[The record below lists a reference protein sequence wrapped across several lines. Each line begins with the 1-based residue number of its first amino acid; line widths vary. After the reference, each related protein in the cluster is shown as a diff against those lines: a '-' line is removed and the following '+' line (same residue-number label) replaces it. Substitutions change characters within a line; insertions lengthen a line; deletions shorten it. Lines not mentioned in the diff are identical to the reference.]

1 MTCHSKPVIVRDTRD
16 KKGKHENVDSY
27 LEGQSYHI
35 VRSKLYVGDVSLLYN
50 QSICIDLKQGL
61 GEVESNLTSQHE
73 RFRSECQRAQEV
85 GIRLIVLAEEP
96 GIQNVDGVRGW
107 RNPRRAYWNRI
118 DREHSCG
125 RMLHIHIPSKP
136 PIDGKTMAN
145 IMETMTERYGVE
157 WQFCGKD
164 KTGERICDILG
175 LEHGPSTPTRSE
187 GVCQQGRFV
196 SK

>member
-1 MTCHSKPVIVRDTRD
+1 MKPVIIHDTRD
-16 KKGKHENVDSY
+16 KPGKHDNVERY
-27 LEGQSYHI
+27 FAEQGYQI
-35 VRSKLYVGDVSLLYN
+35 VRSKLYVGDVSLLHD
-50 QSICIDLKQGL
+50 QRTCIDLKQGL
-61 GEVESNLTSQHE
+61 GEVEGNLTSQHE
-73 RFRSECQRAQEV
+73 RFRRECLKAQEA

-96 GIQNVDGVRGW
+96 GIQELDGVRGW
-107 RNPRRAYWNRI
+107 RNPRRSRWNKI

-125 RMLHIHIPSKP
+125 RMLHIHISPKP
-136 PIDGKTMAN
+136 PIDGKTMAG

-175 LEHGPSTPTRSE
+175 LEHGPSTPTRS
-187 GVCQQGRFV
+187 GGACQQGRFV